1 MKHGPPF
8 LTLEWD
14 DALEKQDATKS
25 VLMASF
31 TSAELWLY
39 THAHSVDLS
48 RDLICDLHRQLFSNV
63 FPLLSGRVRH
73 AGVGFDQPIAF
84 GGMQGVHFRDLPD
97 QLTTWDRQIRG
108 FIADLDRFFDEQSPT
123 QHADDAVKVAAF
135 THRELTRMHPFVNG
149 NGRTAR
155 LCVNYFAYRYGLQ
168 PLVVERDREDPTYI
182 AAANDWLR
190 YGNQE
195 PFIAY
200 LRQRMVRR

>member
-1 MKHGPPF
+1 MMPPPPF

-14 DALEKQDATKS
+14 DTLEELDETKT

-31 TSAELWLY
+31 TAAEMWIY
-39 THAHSVDLS
+39 THAHSIDLS
-48 RDLICDLHRQLFSNV
+48 RDLVCDLHRQLFSNV
-63 FPLLSGRVRH
+63 FPLLSGQVRH
-73 AGVGFDQPIAF
+73 AGVGFDQPVSF

-97 QLTTWDRQIRG
+97 QLETWNRLIQG
-108 FIADLDRFFDEQSPT
+108 FIGDLDRFVDEQSPAR
-123 QHADDAVKVAAF
+123 HAEEVLKVAAF
-135 THRELTRMHPFVNG
+135 VHCELTRIHPFVNG

-190 YGNQE
+190 YGNHDS
-195 PFIAY
+195 FIDY
-200 LRQRMVRR
+200 LRQRMVPS